1 MVGTYRPNILLNCAE
16 MKVTNNSDSLQY
28 SVMCKKKVFNVPQK
42 SGWSA
47 LNNND
52 WHALKIESS
61 LAGEGSTSSSTHI
74 VEIVPRT
81 LIRHFSACCW
91 QASIPH
97 CVL

>member
-28 SVMCKKKVFNVPQK
+28 LLSNVQKKVFNVPQK

-61 LAGEGSTSSSTHI
+61 LAGDDCGDQPAALLYI
-74 VEIVPRT
+74 M
-81 LIRHFSACCW
+81 
-91 QASIPH
+91 
-97 CVL
+97 

>member
-1 MVGTYRPNILLNCAE
+1 MVGTYRPNILLNCGE

-61 LAGEGSTSSSTHI
+61 LAGDDCGDQPAALLYSRYPE
-74 VEIVPRT
+74 R
-81 LIRHFSACCW
+81 W
-91 QASIPH
+91 
-97 CVL
+97 